1 MKQVIAFAAS
11 KGGAGKSSTCQ
22 IVAEVLSH
30 HGQVVTILDG
40 DPNEPQVR
48 WRTGTSK
55 LPITVIG
62 DITENNVVKHI
73 NAVDEGYV
81 LIDLEGVASRL
92 VARAIAKADLVVI
105 PFQAST
111 LDAAEA
117 GKTINLITEE
127 EEIVERKIPF
137 KVMLSRT
144 SPVIKT
150 RLETD
155 LAAQLARNGLPLMQN
170 QLNERA
176 AFKSVFAYK
185 TSLYELEPEK
195 VNGIPKAIENAE
207 AVTKEI
213 VS

>member
-22 IVAEVLSH
+22 IVGEVLSH

-73 NAVDEGYV
+73 NNIDEGYV

-92 VARAIAKADLVVI
+92 VARAIAKADLVII
-105 PFQAST
+105 PFQASA

-144 SPVIKT
+144 NPVIQSKIEKG
-150 RLETD
+150 LVE
-155 LAAQLARNGLPLMQN
+155 QLQQAGMPLMEH
-170 QLNERA
+170 QLNERS
-176 AFKSVFAYK
+176 AFKAIFVER
-185 TSLYELEPEK
+185 TSLYELDPAK
-195 VNGIPKAIENAE
+195 VNGIAKAIENAE

-213 VS
+213 VA

>member
-105 PFQAST
+105 LSKPVRLTRRKQGRPST
-111 LDAAEA
+111 
-117 GKTINLITEE
+117 
-127 EEIVERKIPF
+127 
-137 KVMLSRT
+137 
-144 SPVIKT
+144 
-150 RLETD
+150 
-155 LAAQLARNGLPLMQN
+155 
-170 QLNERA
+170 
-176 AFKSVFAYK
+176 
-185 TSLYELEPEK
+185 
-195 VNGIPKAIENAE
+195 
-207 AVTKEI
+207 
-213 VS
+213 

>member
-1 MKQVIAFAAS
+1 M
-11 KGGAGKSSTCQ
+11 
-22 IVAEVLSH
+22 
-30 HGQVVTILDG
+30 
-40 DPNEPQVR
+40 
-48 WRTGTSK
+48 
-55 LPITVIG
+55 
-62 DITENNVVKHI
+62 
-73 NAVDEGYV
+73 
-81 LIDLEGVASRL
+81 
-92 VARAIAKADLVVI
+92 
-105 PFQAST
+105 
-111 LDAAEA
+111 
-117 GKTINLITEE
+117 ITEE

-155 LAAQLARNGLPLMQN
+155 LAAQLERNGLPLMRN

-185 TSLYELEPEK
+185 TSLYELDPEK